1 MSVFCFIIFIV
12 ALEFPFRYRAQAHMY
27 AFLSDIL
34 PQLTHE
40 EYDDHYYDHET
51 TVEESKYASDA
62 TRLTAEQEP
71 QFVARKEGMLLPTQE
86 DSLVGEKEDMIMP
99 EHTDTLTPEEEN
111 AIRSLVVIEAPAAT
125 TEAKQA
131 VSDETLPVSTEA
143 KQAVSDETLTEV
155 KQAVSDETL
164 PAPTEVKQ
172 AVPDK
177 PLPRMT
183 FTPKTSPRKK
193 KRAETARQRT
203 SRVCYEANQMAGE

>member
-99 EHTDTLTPEEEN
+99 EHTDILTPEEEN
-111 AIRSLVVIEAPAAT
+111 TIRSLVVIEAPAAPT
-125 TEAKQA
+125 DEAKQA
-131 VSDETLPVSTEA
+131 VSDKALPAPTDET
-143 KQAVSDETLTEV
+143 KQAVSNKT
-155 KQAVSDETL
+155 
-164 PAPTEVKQ
+164 
-172 AVPDK
+172 
-177 PLPRMT
+177 LPRMT
-183 FTPKTSPRKK
+183 FTPKTTPRKK

-203 SRVCYEANQMAGE
+203 SRVCYEANQMTGE